1 MANLMM
7 EPIKLELGAVQETLL
22 LPLLARAVEAQWENS
37 LLQDDK
43 AVELVHA
50 IDFDKHKAA
59 KQMSNAGMLGLAV
72 RGYKMDNAIKEY
84 LKVFPEAKVLDIGA
98 GLDTTFFRCD
108 NGTVQWFDLDLPDSM
123 EIRKKLLPIPNERV
137 TYIEKS
143 MFDFSWIDDIGDISK
158 GLFIII
164 PGVLPYFKKAQVKDF
179 FVEISSRLIGAEIMF
194 DTTSEMA
201 RFFISQRIK
210 KAGME
215 KASLGWGIM
224 DAHEMEKW
232 SSHIRVVNKENFFKN
247 IDRSKNYPF
256 ATRFLME
263 WNDILSATQLFHL
276 RFV

>member
-1 MANLMM
+1 
-7 EPIKLELGAVQETLL
+7 
-22 LPLLARAVEAQWENS
+22 
-37 LLQDDK
+37 
-43 AVELVHA
+43 
-50 IDFDKHKAA
+50 
-59 KQMSNAGMLGLAV
+59 
-72 RGYKMDNAIKEY
+72 
-84 LKVFPEAKVLDIGA
+84 
-98 GLDTTFFRCD
+98 
-108 NGTVQWFDLDLPDSM
+108 
-123 EIRKKLLPIPNERV
+123 
-137 TYIEKS
+137 
-143 MFDFSWIDDIGDISK
+143 
-158 GLFIII
+158 
-164 PGVLPYFKKAQVKDF
+164 LPYFKKAQVKDF

>member
-1 MANLMM
+1 MI

-37 LLQDDK
+37 LLHDDK

-50 IDFDKHKAA
+50 LDFDKHKAA
-59 KQMSNAGMLGLAV
+59 KQMSNVGMLGLAV
-72 RGYKMDNAIKEY
+72 RGFKMDNAIKDY

-137 TYIEKS
+137 TYIAKS
-143 MFDFSWIDDIGDISK
+143 MFDFSWIDDIGDISR

-164 PGVLPYFKKAQVKDF
+164 PGVLPYFKKAQVKAF
-179 FVEISSRLIGAEIMF
+179 FVAIAERLTGAEIMF

-210 KAGME
+210 RAGMDR
-215 KASLGWGIM
+215 ASLGWGIM
-224 DAHEMEKW
+224 DAHEMETW
-232 SSHIRVVNKENFFKN
+232 SKHIRVIKRENFFKN
-247 IDRSKNYPF
+247 IPRSQEYPF
-256 ATRFLME
+256 VTRFIMDGS
-263 WNDILSATQLFHL
+263 DIISAAQLFHL

>member
-1 MANLMM
+1 MADLSM

-37 LLQDDK
+37 MLHDEK

-50 IDFDKHKAA
+50 IEFDKHKAA

-72 RGYKMDNAIKEY
+72 RGYKMDLAIKEY
-84 LKVFPEAKVLDIGA
+84 LKLFPEAKVLDIGA

-108 NGTVQWFDLDLPDSM
+108 NGKVQWYDLDLPDSM
-123 EIRKKLLPIPNERV
+123 AIRKQLLPIPNERV
-137 TYIEKS
+137 TYIAKS
-143 MFDFSWIDDIGDISK
+143 MFDYSWIDDIGDISK

-164 PGVLPYFKKAQVKDF
+164 PGVLPYFKKAEVKSF
-179 FVEISSRLIGAEIMF
+179 FIEISARLKGAEIMF

-201 RFFISQRIK
+201 RLFISQRIK
-210 KAGME
+210 KAGMDR
-215 KASLGWGIM
+215 ASLGWGIM
-224 DAHEMEKW
+224 DAHEMETW
-232 SSHIRVVNKENFFKN
+232 SPHIRVVNRENFFKN
-247 IDRSKNYPF
+247 IPRSKKYPF
-256 ATRFLME
+256 GTRFLME